1 LTALLTTVVRW
12 LLRHAL
18 VLLLVV
24 AVLLLGRAGWAEW
37 RDFQRLR
44 AESAELEHQQTAITA
59 DLQAAAAASTR
70 RANALRDAPLERLEA
85 QITAVDR
92 EIAQLRLERQ
102 AFSGLAP
109 LLAGQPVAQTQLRA
123 LQIDARIGLLER
135 ERSWLQALK
144 LRLVALQSAQQQRAE
159 LERLRQRHQ
168 QLYTQWQATGTELD
182 WLDLRHPVKSRV
194 FGTTEYQLR
203 QQLLARRQ
211 QLLADNQQAD
221 TDYKRQLARVN
232 SPPLPPLAPFAVER
246 ADIATAL
253 APLNQALGALQQQS
267 GSNWVGKLW
276 RPVQEVLAD
285 ALLIVL
291 GIILGPVAIKA
302 LFYFVLAPLAARRPP
317 VRLLPMASGALALQ
331 GSAVSLAVPVDAG
344 HELLVKPEFLQS
356 TATAGNRATQWLLNA
371 RFPLTS
377 VASGMVAL
385 TRLRADAPQ
394 SVTISATRDAFSEVG
409 MLTLDAGA
417 ALVMQPHNLIGVLQR
432 RGEPVAI
439 TSHWRLNS
447 LHAWLTLQLRY
458 LAFHGPAQ
466 LIVQGCRGVR
476 IERADG
482 GRAINQAA
490 TIGFSANVAYATR
503 RCETF
508 VAYLTGRQALL
519 NDCFGERASAVAGP
533 GAADAAPEG
542 FYVYEEMPH
551 VGKKAGITG
560 RGLEGLTDSLLKVFG
575 V

>member
-1 LTALLTTVVRW
+1 MTALLITVVRW

-18 VLLLVV
+18 VLLLIV

-44 AESAELEHQQTAITA
+44 ADSAELSREHTTIAA
-59 DLQAAAAASTR
+59 DLQAAASASTT
-70 RANALRDAPLERLEA
+70 RANALRDAPLDRLEV
-85 QITAVDR
+85 QITVVDR

-102 AFSGLAP
+102 PLSGFTPILER
-109 LLAGQPVAQTQLRA
+109 QPIVQTQLRA

-135 ERSWLQALK
+135 ERAWLQDLK
-144 LRLVALQSAQQQRAE
+144 LRLVALQSAQAQRAE
-159 LERLRQRHQ
+159 LERLRLRHHQ
-168 QLYTQWQATGTELD
+168 FYLQWQTVGA
-182 WLDLRHPVKSRV
+182 DLTTLEQGHPVRSHV
-194 FGTTEYQLR
+194 IGTTEYR
-203 QQLLARRQ
+203 QRQLLIERKE
-211 QLLADNQQAD
+211 QLLTANQRADA
-221 TDYKRQLARVN
+221 DYKRQLVLVN
-232 SPPLPPLAPFAVER
+232 RPPPPPLKPFALPREVL
-246 ADIATAL
+246 DGAL
-253 APLNQALGALQQQS
+253 KPLQDRLQALQQQHRD
-267 GSNWVGKLW
+267 NWLGKLW

-285 ALLIVL
+285 AMLVLL
-291 GIILGPVAIKA
+291 GIILVPVAIKA

-317 VRLLPMASGALALQ
+317 VRLLPMSSGALTLH

-356 TATAGNRATQWLLNA
+356 TATAGTWATQWLLNA

-377 VASGMVAL
+377 LASGLVAL
-385 TRLRADAPQ
+385 TRIRADAPQ
-394 SVTISATRDAFSEVG
+394 SVTISATRDALSEVAL
-409 MLTLDAGA
+409 LTLAPGA

-432 RGEPVAI
+432 RGEPVSI
-439 TSHWRLNS
+439 TSHWRLDS

-490 TIGFSANVAYATR
+490 TIGFSANVPYATR

-519 NDCFGERASAVAGP
+519 NDCFGERAMTPAGSGTDESAA
-533 GAADAAPEG
+533 EG

-551 VGKKAGITG
+551 AGKKTGVTG
-560 RGLEGLTDSLLKVFG
+560 RGLEGLTDSVLKVFG